1 VTAPIPVS
9 VVVCTRNE
17 AANIGPC
24 LEALARF
31 DQVIVADSDST
42 DGTADSA
49 RAAGATVVPFR
60 WNGRYPKKKEW
71 CLRHLPLRHDWVLY
85 VDADEV
91 VTPALAAE
99 IAALMARGPRHAGYF
114 IDARYVFLG
123 RALRFGQRNR
133 KLALLDRRRAG
144 FPRCDDLGVPGAW
157 EVEGHYQPVVAG
169 PVGRLRQPML
179 HWDRKPLA
187 AYFDRHNRYAD
198 WEATLRA
205 GGGLAAV
212 AATDTPRRRRLKALF
227 DALPCKGLTVF
238 VYGYVLRL
246 GFLDGSAGFHF
257 ALARAFYYWQVGL
270 RRRIAA
276 TEAQPGVQAGAVP
289 AQHLGARLDGAD
301 RRHGRAGQA
310 EDLAPDAGLL
320 GPAQR
325 RFPV

>member
-1 VTAPIPVS
+1 MTAAIPVS
-9 VVVCTRNE
+9 AVVCTRNE

-24 LEALARF
+24 LEALAPF
-31 DQVIVADSDST
+31 DQVFVVDSHST
-42 DGTADSA
+42 DGTADVA

-71 CLRHLPLRHDWVLY
+71 CLKSLPLRHDWVLY

-91 VTPALAAE
+91 VPPALAAE

-114 IDARYVFLG
+114 VDARYVFLG
-123 RALRFGQRNR
+123 RPLRFGARNR

-144 FPRCDDLGVPGAW
+144 FPRCDDLGAPGAW

-169 PVGRLRQPML
+169 PVGRLRRPML

-198 WEATLRA
+198 WEAALRA

-212 AATDTPRRRRLKALF
+212 AATDTPRRRRLKAVF
-227 DALPCKGLTVF
+227 DALPCKGLAVF
-238 VYGYVLRL
+238 LHGYVLRL
-246 GFLDGSAGFHF
+246 GILDGSAGFHF

-270 RRRIAA
+270 RRRLAA
-276 TEAQPGVQAGAVP
+276 AEAQAGVQKRRMP
-289 AQHLGARLDGAD
+289 AHHLGTGLDGGD
-301 RRHGRAGQA
+301 RDQGRAGQA

-320 GPAQR
+320 GPAEG